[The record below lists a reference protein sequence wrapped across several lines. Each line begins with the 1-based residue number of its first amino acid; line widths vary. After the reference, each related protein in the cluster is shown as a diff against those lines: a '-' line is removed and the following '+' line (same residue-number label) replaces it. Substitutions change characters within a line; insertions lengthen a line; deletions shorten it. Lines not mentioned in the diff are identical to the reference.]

1 MDRVLKNCYDP
12 PRAILYDPF
21 DLSQRLSVILAIHG
35 ISYSLV
41 SAGTPASHHDALPTM
56 VPPPILMCRSSY
68 IRLPSVFLQDGNLLA
83 E

>member
-21 DLSQRLSVILAIHG
+21 DLSQRLSVIPAVHG

-41 SAGTPASHHDALPTM
+41 SAGTPASLLDALSTM
-56 VPPPILMCRSSY
+56 VCRSSY